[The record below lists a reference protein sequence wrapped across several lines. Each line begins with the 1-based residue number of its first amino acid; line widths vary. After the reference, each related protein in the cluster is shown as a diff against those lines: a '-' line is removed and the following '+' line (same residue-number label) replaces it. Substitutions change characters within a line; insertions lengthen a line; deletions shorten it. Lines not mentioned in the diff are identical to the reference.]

1 MTRHALV
8 VDDNAL
14 LVRTLC
20 DILRLAGWE
29 VTPAT
34 SGDSAVHA
42 VEARDFDVVLMDIK
56 MPGVNGVEAFRAMR
70 SLRPGLRVVLM
81 SAYAAPDLVAAAE
94 REGVA
99 SVMSKPVDPR
109 VLLALLDEQGDGQR
123 PVLIIDTDA
132 AFLTTLSGVLRT
144 NGYETV
150 VADNLL
156 HATRL
161 LEEQRPLAVLL
172 HLHLGGVGPRDA
184 VTAVHSA
191 NPESALIVYSG
202 CDGAEHE
209 LDSTVPEG
217 WVHTYLQKPFPPDK
231 VTQVLKELRD
241 IG

>member
-20 DILRLAGWE
+20 DILRLSGWE

-70 SLRPGLRVVLM
+70 SIRPGLRVVLM

-109 VLLALLDEQGDGQR
+109 VLLALLDEGAEPR

-132 AFLTTLSGVLRT
+132 AFLNTLSGVLRAS
-144 NGYETV
+144 GYETV

-156 HATRL
+156 HATHL

-172 HLHLGGVGPRDA
+172 HLHLAGVGPRDA
-184 VTAVHSA
+184 VSAVHSA

-202 CDGAEHE
+202 CAGAEDE
-209 LDSTVPEG
+209 LESNVPEG
-217 WVHTYLQKPFPPDK
+217 WVHAYIQKPFLPDK
-231 VTQVLKELRD
+231 VTQVLKELRE